1 MGFRFQKR
9 ISLIPGLRLNLS
21 KSGVSMSVGGRGL
34 TTNLSSSGLRTTIGI
49 PGSGLSYRT
58 KPLGHTGRKKKA
70 EKPKEEKP
78 PAVKTERRELP
89 KYKPAESTDTGT
101 PKADFGDTV
110 NGIAALLNGI
120 SAALF
125 FFTNLINFFGSIA
138 PKKPEP
144 QELPDAPIIDVDA
157 ETQPTEYPLD
167 APAPINADPGRYP
180 QTDEECARLGLEKP
194 ENWEWRLVLQ
204 LMKIRF
210 EVLKKDWEDATW
222 GRRPI
227 RTVTGFRQ
235 PAAWSDYMLN
245 QIQEIGDRL
254 KNAYGNEERITQ
266 AFGPSGQPGN
276 PEQIILWMNGV
287 CGELAAC
294 VDWEL
299 EIQTLKHYPDGTE
312 LLPTMTGWTATLLTP
327 FYDLCAQMHQK
338 LETAGQSQELDMSIQ
353 LQAPQVERFT
363 EVIRRLKA
371 DPWQPTEQQS

>member
-1 MGFRFQKR
+1 
-9 ISLIPGLRLNLS
+9 
-21 KSGVSMSVGGRGL
+21 MSVGGRGL
-34 TTNLSSSGLRTTIGI
+34 TTNLSSTGLRTTIGI

-70 EKPKEEKP
+70 EKPREEKQP
-78 PAVKTERRELP
+78 VVKTERRELP
-89 KYKPAESTDTGT
+89 RYEPAKRTQNET
-101 PKADFGDTV
+101 PKNDLSETVDGILALIKAIGTVMYFIGGLVSVFG
-110 NGIAALLNGI
+110 
-120 SAALF
+120 LF
-125 FFTNLINFFGSIA
+125 A

-157 ETQPTEYPLD
+157 ETQPTEYPMD

-194 ENWEWRLVLQ
+194 ENWEWLLVLQ

-210 EVLKKDWEDATW
+210 DVLKKDWEDVTW
-222 GRRPI
+222 GRRPT
-227 RTVTGFRQ
+227 RTVIGFRQ
-235 PAAWSDYMLN
+235 PGGWCDYMLN

-254 KNAYGNEERITQ
+254 KNAYGNDELITQ

-299 EIQTLKHYPDGTE
+299 EIQTLKYYSEGSE
-312 LLPTMTGWTATLLTP
+312 LLPTMTGWTSTLLTP
-327 FYDLCAQMHQK
+327 FFDLCAKMHQK
-338 LETAGQSQELDMSIQ
+338 LETAGQSHQLDMSIQ
-353 LQAPQVERFT
+353 LQAPQVDRFNQMLT
-363 EVIRRLKA
+363 QLKA
-371 DPWQPTEQQS
+371 GPWQPLEQPS

>member
-70 EKPKEEKP
+70 EKPREEKP
-78 PAVKTERRELP
+78 PAVKVEQRELP
-89 KYKPAESTDTGT
+89 KYKPAERTEIGT
-101 PKADFGDTV
+101 PKANLGEIV
-110 NGIAALLNGI
+110 NGIAAVLNGI

-144 QELPDAPIIDVDA
+144 QELPHTPIIDVDA

-210 EVLKKDWEDATW
+210 DVLKIDWEDVTW
-222 GRRPI
+222 GRRPT
-227 RTVTGFRQ
+227 RTITGFRQ
-235 PAAWSDYMLN
+235 PEAWCDYMLN
-245 QIQEIGDRL
+245 QLEEIGDRL
-254 KNAYGNEERITQ
+254 KNAYGNEELITH
-266 AFGPSGQPGN
+266 AFGPSGQPGD

-299 EIQTLKHYPDGTE
+299 EIQTLKYYSEGSE
-312 LLPTMTGWTATLLTP
+312 LLPTMTGWTSTLLTP
-327 FYDLCAQMHQK
+327 FYDLCAMMHQK
-338 LETAGQSQELDMSIQ
+338 LETAGHSQQLDMSIQ
-353 LQAPQVERFT
+353 LQSPQVERFKQLRKQQKP
-363 EVIRRLKA
+363 EA
-371 DPWQPTEQQS
+371 WQPLEQQS

>member
-21 KSGVSMSVGGRGL
+21 KGGVSMSVGGRGL

-70 EKPKEEKP
+70 DKPREENLP
-78 PAVKTERRELP
+78 VVKKERRELP
-89 KYKPAESTDTGT
+89 KYEPAKGTQSET
-101 PKADFGDTV
+101 PKTDFGEKV
-110 NGIAALLNGI
+110 NDIAALLNGI

-125 FFTNLINFFGSIA
+125 FLTNIINFFGSLA
-138 PKKPEP
+138 SKKPEP
-144 QELPDAPIIDVDA
+144 QELPEAPVIDVDT

-180 QTDEECARLGLEKP
+180 QTDEECIRLEMEKP

-210 EVLKKDWEDATW
+210 DVLKNDWEDVTW
-222 GRRPI
+222 RRRPTRNI
-227 RTVTGFRQ
+227 TGFRQ
-235 PAAWSDYMLN
+235 PEAWCDYMLN
-245 QIQEIGDRL
+245 HLEEIGDRL
-254 KNAYGNEERITQ
+254 KNAYGNEELITQ

-276 PEQIILWMNGV
+276 SEQIILWMNGV

-299 EIQTLKHYPDGTE
+299 EIQTLKFYSEGSE
-312 LLPTMTGWTATLLTP
+312 LLPTMTGWTSTLLTP
-327 FYDLCAQMHQK
+327 FYDLCAQMHHK
-338 LETAGQSQELDMSIQ
+338 LETAGQSHQLDMSIQ
-353 LQAPQVERFT
+353 LQAPQVDRFNELLKHLKT
-363 EVIRRLKA
+363 E
-371 DPWQPTEQQS
+371 PWAPMGQES

>member
-1 MGFRFQKR
+1 
-9 ISLIPGLRLNLS
+9 
-21 KSGVSMSVGGRGL
+21 MSVGGRGL
-34 TTNLSSSGLRTTIGI
+34 TTNLSSTGLRTTIGI

-70 EKPKEEKP
+70 EKPREEKQP
-78 PAVKTERRELP
+78 VVKTERRELP
-89 KYKPAESTDTGT
+89 RYEPAKRTQNET
-101 PKADFGDTV
+101 PKNDLSETVDGILALIKAIGTVMYFIGGLVSVFG
-110 NGIAALLNGI
+110 
-120 SAALF
+120 LF
-125 FFTNLINFFGSIA
+125 A

-157 ETQPTEYPLD
+157 ETQPTEYSMD

-194 ENWEWRLVLQ
+194 ENWEWLLVLQ

-210 EVLKKDWEDATW
+210 DVLKKDWEDVTW
-222 GRRPI
+222 GRGPT
-227 RTVTGFRQ
+227 RTVIGFRQ
-235 PAAWSDYMLN
+235 PGGWCDYMLN

-254 KNAYGNEERITQ
+254 KNAYGNDELITQ

-299 EIQTLKHYPDGTE
+299 EIQTLKYYSEGSE
-312 LLPTMTGWTATLLTP
+312 LLPTMTGWTSTLLTP
-327 FYDLCAQMHQK
+327 FFDLCAKMHQK
-338 LETAGQSQELDMSIQ
+338 LETAGQSHQLDMSIQ
-353 LQAPQVERFT
+353 LQAPQVDRFNQMLT
-363 EVIRRLKA
+363 QLKA
-371 DPWQPTEQQS
+371 GPWQPLEQPS

>member
-58 KPLGHTGRKKKA
+58 KPFGHTGRKKKA
-70 EKPKEEKP
+70 EKPREEKP
-78 PAVKTERRELP
+78 PAVKVEQRELP
-89 KYKPAESTDTGT
+89 KYKPAERTEIGT
-101 PKADFGDTV
+101 PKANLGEIV
-110 NGIAALLNGI
+110 NGIAAVLNGI

-144 QELPDAPIIDVDA
+144 QELPHAPIIDVDA

-167 APAPINADPGRYP
+167 APAPINADPVRYP
-180 QTDEECARLGLEKP
+180 QTDEECARLGLEKS

-210 EVLKKDWEDATW
+210 EALKKDWEDVTW

-235 PAAWSDYMLN
+235 PEVWSEYMLN
-245 QIQEIGDRL
+245 QIQEIADRL
-254 KNAYGNEERITQ
+254 KNAYGNEELITQ

-299 EIQTLKHYPDGTE
+299 EIQTLRAYPDGTE
-312 LLPTMTGWTATLLTP
+312 LLPTMTGWTSALLTP

-353 LQAPQVERFT
+353 LQAPQVEHFT
-363 EVIRRLKA
+363 EVIRRLRA
-371 DPWQPTEQQS
+371 DPWEPIEQQR